1 MDRILFKLLL
11 LSMFLYSCQGPNP
24 DQTNA
29 EAKPSIRF
37 MPYGWQDGKK
47 IMQCILTN
55 SSGMEVHILNYGGT
69 VTAIRVPDKEGVMGN
84 VVLGFDSLA
93 GYVQKGNPYM
103 GCLVGRYANRIAN
116 ARFTLDGTE
125 YALAVNNG
133 PNSLHGGIKGFDKKV
148 WNIKLLPGDSSLQL
162 SCESPDGE
170 EGYPGMMQVT
180 VVYTLTSDNALRIDY
195 AATTDKATP
204 VNLTNHCYFNLSAG
218 ADSTILGHSIQLD
231 ADKYTEVNDQLIP
244 TGVLPAVKGTPM
256 DFTTAKP
263 IGQDIDKVKGGYDH
277 NWVLSEKQEGLRRAA
292 VLTHPSSGRKME
304 VYTTQPGIQ
313 FYTGNFLDGSL
324 AHTQGGKRYM
334 KHAGLCLE
342 TQHFPDSPN
351 QPSFPNTILK
361 PGETFREVTE
371 YRFGRMK

>member
-1 MDRILFKLLL
+1 MDRILFNLLL
-11 LSMFLYSCQGPNP
+11 LSMFLYSCQGPKP
-24 DQTNA
+24 DQKNA

-37 MPYGWQDGKK
+37 MPYGWKDGKK

-170 EGYPGMMQVT
+170 EGYPGMMQVA
-180 VVYTLTSDNALRIDY
+180 VV
-195 AATTDKATP
+195 
-204 VNLTNHCYFNLSAG
+204 
-218 ADSTILGHSIQLD
+218 
-231 ADKYTEVNDQLIP
+231 
-244 TGVLPAVKGTPM
+244 
-256 DFTTAKP
+256 
-263 IGQDIDKVKGGYDH
+263 
-277 NWVLSEKQEGLRRAA
+277 
-292 VLTHPSSGRKME
+292 
-304 VYTTQPGIQ
+304 
-313 FYTGNFLDGSL
+313 
-324 AHTQGGKRYM
+324 
-334 KHAGLCLE
+334 
-342 TQHFPDSPN
+342 
-351 QPSFPNTILK
+351 
-361 PGETFREVTE
+361 
-371 YRFGRMK
+371 